1 MELCIIYN
9 IIDILDLTMP
19 IQNLLFT
26 YYNDFCFLNNKKS
39 WILQLFFICF
49 YISYTYCTT
58 NSSTYF
64 LFLVWIKNGI
74 ILWKQILSI
83 TIVWIEQVCIGVKK

>member
-9 IIDILDLTMP
+9 IIDILIDILDLTMP
-19 IQNLLFT
+19 IRNLLFT
-26 YYNDFCFLNNKKS
+26 YYNDFCFLDNKES
-39 WILQLFFICF
+39 WILWLFFNIF
-49 YISYTYCTT
+49 FIYFSYTYCTT

-74 ILWKQILSI
+74 I
-83 TIVWIEQVCIGVKK
+83 